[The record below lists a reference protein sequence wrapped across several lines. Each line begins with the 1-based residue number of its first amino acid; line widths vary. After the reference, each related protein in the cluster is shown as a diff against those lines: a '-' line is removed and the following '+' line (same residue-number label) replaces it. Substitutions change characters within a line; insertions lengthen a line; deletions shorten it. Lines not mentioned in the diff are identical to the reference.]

1 MEIDQRDGNE
11 PRKDNVFS
19 YTSLFS
25 SPLHTQNSPPQP
37 NIKRRFADDDPS
49 DGDEVDS
56 EEEEEDYRPMRG
68 GGKGLRMPGGKG
80 MGKQLRYAPP
90 ANDDD
95 DSDGDDDDSD
105 ASDDSDDDDDEDV
118 APIRPV
124 QRGGGK
130 QLRPSGGKQLRPP

>member
-1 MEIDQRDGNE
+1 MR
-11 PRKDNVFS
+11 
-19 YTSLFS
+19 SLTFIF
-25 SPLHTQNSPPQP
+25 LALKLFTCTNSTPQP

-49 DGDEVDS
+49 DGDDDS
-56 EEEEEDYRPMRG
+56 DEEEEYRMPMRG
-68 GGKGLRMPGGKG
+68 GGKALRMPGGKG

-95 DSDGDDDDSD
+95 D
-105 ASDDSDDDDDEDV
+105 DDSDDDDDDDDDSDAEDDSDDDEDEAP

-130 QLRPSGGKQLRPP
+130 ALVRPSSGKQLRPP

>member
-1 MEIDQRDGNE
+1 
-11 PRKDNVFS
+11 
-19 YTSLFS
+19 
-25 SPLHTQNSPPQP
+25 
-37 NIKRRFADDDPS
+37 
-49 DGDEVDS
+49 
-56 EEEEEDYRPMRG
+56 MRG

-95 DSDGDDDDSD
+95 EDDDDDDDDDSD
-105 ASDDSDDDDDEDV
+105 ADDSDADDSDEDEEDDEPP

-130 QLRPSGGKQLRPP
+130 ALMRPSGGKQLRPP